1 MDPTN
6 LIPGLGDSLKAHLR
20 PSEEP
25 RDLAYWM
32 VMVLNLAAWVL
43 VAAGAIAAVLYIIN
57 NFTDGPVSR
66 DTALDYLLLLIA
78 FPFGFIGARVIMWR
92 EYRSLSRRKADLLQ
106 HLDIHARLG
115 GAHVYIGITGEDAAA
130 QWPNIRRRIEELWAS
145 RQEPE
150 E

>member
-1 MDPTN
+1 M
-6 LIPGLGDSLKAHLR
+6 KAHLR

-32 VMVLNLAAWVL
+32 VMVLNLAAWV
-43 VAAGAIAAVLYIIN
+43 VAGAIAAVLYIIN

-66 DTALDYLLLLIA
+66 DTALDYLLLLMA

-92 EYRSLSRRKADLLQ
+92 EYRSLSRRKADLLH

-115 GAHVYIGITGEDAAA
+115 GAHVYIDITGEDAAA
-130 QWPNIRRRIEELWAS
+130 QWPDIRRRIEDLWAR
-145 RQEPE
+145 RQESE